1 MLFALILF
9 SPKTNAFGYFRFGR
23 KNMPRSCLYLFALL
37 IVLYHSLNGL
47 PRLIAWFFFN
57 V

>member
-23 KNMPRSCLYLFALL
+23 KNMPRSCCITYLRYFLFYIIL
-37 IVLYHSLNGL
+37 
-47 PRLIAWFFFN
+47 
-57 V
+57 